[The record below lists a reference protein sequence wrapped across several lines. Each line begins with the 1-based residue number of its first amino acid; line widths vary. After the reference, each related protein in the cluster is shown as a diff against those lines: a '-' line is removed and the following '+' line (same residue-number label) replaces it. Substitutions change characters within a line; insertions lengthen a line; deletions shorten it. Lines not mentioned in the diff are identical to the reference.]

1 MEKEEGNA
9 KSAEVTA
16 LDVISRAR
24 YVTEEL
30 FKVGRMKKV
39 ELLQESENIQITKL
53 QNRVLTN
60 DQYMRIVRLADL
72 RPSATTW
79 LNIVKYSCKT
89 NTDLI
94 ITHGTAAALQNYIDR
109 EHGRE

>member
-1 MEKEEGNA
+1 MKR
-9 KSAEVTA
+9 V
-16 LDVISRAR
+16 
-24 YVTEEL
+24 EL
-30 FKVGRMKKV
+30 F
-39 ELLQESENIQITKL
+39 QESENIQITKL

-60 DQYMRIVRLADL
+60 DQCMRIVILADL

-79 LNIVKYSCKT
+79 LNIVKYCCKT

-109 EHGRE
+109 EHGSE